1 MLDLSRSEMVLGDLG
16 RLKKSHVAVFGL
28 GGVGGFVAEALA
40 RGGVGEL
47 TIVDGDV
54 IAPSNLNRQVIA
66 LSSNVGQKKVDVMAK
81 RLLEI
86 NPGLIV
92 HKKDIFFLP
101 ENADEFDFGSFDFVA
116 DAIDTVTAKLA
127 LVTIMGDRI
136 ISCMGTGN
144 RIDGTAFVVGDV
156 FDTSYCPLA
165 KVMRKELRNRGINK
179 LRVVYSKEIP
189 LKTGERTPGS
199 VSFVPGVAGLV
210 MAGEIIKSL
219 LNDNKKSEQ

>member
-66 LSSNVGQKKVDVMAK
+66 LSNNVGQKKVDVMAK

-86 NPGLIV
+86 NPDLIV

-165 KVMRKELRNRGINK
+165 KVMRKELRNCGINK

-189 LKTGERTPGS
+189 QKTGARTPGS